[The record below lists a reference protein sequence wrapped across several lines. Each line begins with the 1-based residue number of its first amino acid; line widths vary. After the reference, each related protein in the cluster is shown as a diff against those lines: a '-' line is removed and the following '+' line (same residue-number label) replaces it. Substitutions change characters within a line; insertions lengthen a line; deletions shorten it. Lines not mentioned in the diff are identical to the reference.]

1 MSIFKL
7 KKDEL
12 YNQWHR
18 NYYEIEA
25 ETIEEAVQMIKDN
38 EVDPYDFEPIYDYSQ
53 VPIETEILDW
63 EGNILY
69 ESK

>member
-1 MSIFKL
+1 MPIFKL

-18 NYYEIEA
+18 DYYEIEA
-25 ETIEEAVQMIKDN
+25 ETIEEAVQMIKDY
-38 EVDPYDFEPIYDYSQ
+38 EVDPYDSELIYEYCP

>member
-1 MSIFKL
+1 MPIFKL

-12 YNQWHR
+12 YNQWYR
-18 NYYEIEA
+18 GYYEIEA
-25 ETIEEAVQMIKDN
+25 ETLEEAIQMIKDC
-38 EVDPYDFEPIYDYSQ
+38 EVDPYDSEPIYDYCQ

-69 ESK
+69 DDK